1 MEADLYHMDPCFC
14 KPICSTVQNAF
25 PMTAKDCKSM
35 KFYPAA
41 VRMYV

>member
-25 PMTAKDCKSM
+25 PMTAKDAN
-35 KFYPAA
+35 P
-41 VRMYV
+41 